1 MNIIVCE
8 IPLAGISGEFSKIIE
23 EKDGVSALIY
33 SEEISDYTP
42 LNRVRET
49 WQARGASV
57 TRIALTPMASKVRAT
72 DSLAR
77 PSRCKS
83 QKFDAHGG
91 CRKEREREHRE
102 N

>member
-42 LNRVRET
+42 LNRVKET
-49 WQARGASV
+49 WQAWAVGYEDRTDAWMTADGMALCVRGGLV
-57 TRIALTPMASKVRAT
+57 GPNDV
-72 DSLAR
+72 
-77 PSRCKS
+77 
-83 QKFDAHGG
+83 GV
-91 CRKEREREHRE
+91 
-102 N
+102 